1 MKIAD
6 LGNAC
11 WRHHHFA
18 TEIQTRQY
26 RSPET
31 ILGIKYDTSA
41 DIWSFACMLYE
52 MLSGELLFQPTKTRE
67 FGKNEHHLALVLRVL
82 SLDSR
87 KGWPLPKELS
97 NGCEE
102 VQALL

>member
-1 MKIAD
+1 VKIAD

-67 FGKNEHHLALVLRVL
+67 FGKNEHHLALVIMLNY
-82 SLDSR
+82 SDSIESR
-87 KGWPLPKELS
+87 SFPKELPYCS
-97 NGCEE
+97 KKI
-102 VQALL
+102 